1 MTDLM
6 CLCLDDLKKYKKFF
20 DEAPVGLYVTR
31 QSDGLFYD
39 LNPCGAKIL
48 GYNNPEEIISKLHS
62 RDMYDLELRKQ
73 LIDRLKQNKNIS
85 DFEIKMNMPNGK
97 EAWVAITASN
107 GEGFIFGSI
116 MDITEKK
123 EMEIQIQNLQSQLSD
138 ELFLV
143 EEQAKERL
151 TKYAI

>member
-1 MTDLM
+1 MSTIFLKEQ
-6 CLCLDDLKKYKKFF
+6 LDKYKKFF
-20 DEAPVGLYVTR
+20 DEAPVGLYVTQ

-48 GYNNPEEIISKLHS
+48 GYDDPDELIGKLHS
-62 RDMYDLELRKQ
+62 RDMYDPKLRVK
-73 LIDRLKQNKNIS
+73 LVEKLKKDKNVS
-85 DFEIKMNMPNGK
+85 GFEIEMNLPSGEK
-97 EAWVAITASN
+97 IWVIITASN

-123 EMEIQIQNLQSQLSD
+123 LMEIQIENLKHQLSG

-151 TKYAI
+151 VKYAI